1 MTKSHYS
8 VSDLISK
15 TRQILELSF
24 KNIWVDGETSN
35 VHYHS
40 SGHIYF
46 TLKDSLSEIRCAMF
60 QHSNKFLRF
69 KLEDGMRIMVYG
81 ALSIFESRGQMQ
93 FVVEKL
99 QVAGIGALY
108 QAFEALKSKLEDEGL
123 FSLEHKKP
131 LNSIPKSVGIITSGE
146 GAALRDIIHV
156 LKRRSPF
163 VNIIVRPA
171 RVQGTGAAED
181 ISDGIMELS
190 NNYNI
195 DTIIIGRGGG
205 SIEDLWAFNEEV
217 LARTIFNCKTPIISA
232 VGHETDYTI
241 ADFVADVRAA
251 TPSVAAEIICISKD
265 EILQRF
271 ESLNNKMISSVISMI
286 KSEYLKVENA
296 SDRLSMLQP
305 LNKITFN
312 KKWLSHSYNTIT
324 KLIIEKLESGDSQL
338 IGYEKHLNSL
348 GPKQVLD
355 RGYSLAITKNTNQII
370 RSSKTLLEG
379 DKFYLKTG
387 DGSLEA
393 EKISEIKL

>member
-1 MTKSHYS
+1 MKNSHYT
-8 VSDLISK
+8 VSELVSK
-15 TRQILELSF
+15 TRRILELSF
-24 KNIWVDGETSN
+24 KNIWVDGEISN
-35 VHYHS
+35 VHHHS

-46 TLKDSLSEIRCAMF
+46 TLKDSSSELRCAMF
-60 QHSNKFLRF
+60 LRANRSLRF
-69 KLEDGMRIMVYG
+69 RLEDGMRIMVYG
-81 ALSIFESRGQMQ
+81 ALSIFEPRGQMQ

-99 QVAGIGALY
+99 QVSGIGALY
-108 QAFEALKSKLEDEGL
+108 QAFEALKNKLEDEGL
-123 FSLEHKKP
+123 FSLDHKTP
-131 LNSIPKSVGIITSGE
+131 LNSIPTSIGIITSGE
-146 GAALRDIIHV
+146 GAALKDIIHV
-156 LKRRSPF
+156 LKRRAPF

-171 RVQGTGAAED
+171 RVQGPGAAED
-181 ISDGIMELS
+181 ISNGIMELS
-190 NNYNI
+190 NNNNV
-195 DTIIIGRGGG
+195 DSIIIGRGGG

-241 ADFVADVRAA
+241 ADFVADARAA

-271 ESLNNKMISSVISMI
+271 TSLNNKMISAVLSMI
-286 KSEYLKVENA
+286 RSEYLKVENT

-312 KKWLSHSYNTIT
+312 KKWLSHSYSTIK
-324 KLIIEKLESGDSQL
+324 KLIIEKLESDNSQL
-338 IGYEKHLNSL
+338 ISYQKHLNSL

-355 RGYSLAITKNTNQII
+355 RGYSLAITKNTNKII
-370 RSSKTLLEG
+370 HSSKTLLEG
-379 DKFYLKTG
+379 DRFYLKTG